1 MSKSMLN
8 EPLSLPCG
16 AILRN
21 RLCKA
26 AMTEGLADRHNRA
39 TRGHERLYRRWGA
52 GGIGMMLTGNVQ
64 VDHRYLERPGNVVI
78 EGEQSPKQLDA
89 LKRWSAAAKE
99 NGAAIWMQ
107 ISHAGRQ
114 TMKHVATEPVGPSA
128 VQVEMPGG
136 MFGKPRALSADEI
149 TDLIG
154 RFAHTARTARDTGFD
169 GVQIHAAH
177 GYLLSEFLNPLTNQ
191 REDEWGGTLE
201 NRARLLRAVIAAVR
215 DAVGAD
221 FPISVKLNSS
231 DFQKGGFDFADSRQV
246 AKWLREDGVDLL
258 EISGGNYEQPVMMG
272 TEGIEPIFEE
282 GKRESTRAREGYFLD
297 YAREMR
303 AADTPPLMVTGGFRT
318 RAGMETA
325 IRDDGVAMIGLG
337 RPLCVDTDAPA
348 KLLGGEADHLTSW
361 ESILRI
367 GPGWFGPQSKN
378 NTLRMLNGWGIQAW
392 FCLQLL
398 RMGAGKAP
406 NPRLGVFRAFLKYQ
420 SGEKKKAKALAW

>member
-1 MSKSMLN
+1 MSNSILN
-8 EPLSLPCG
+8 DPLTLPCG
-16 AILRN
+16 AVLRN

-26 AMTEGLADRHNRA
+26 AMTEGLADAHNRA

-78 EGEQSPKQLDA
+78 EGEQSPEQLDA

-136 MFGKPRALSADEI
+136 MFGKPRALDVEEI

-348 KLLGGEADHLTSW
+348 KLLGGEVDHLTSW
-361 ESILRI
+361 ENILRI
-367 GPGWFGPQSKN
+367 GPGLFGPQSKN

>member
-1 MSKSMLN
+1 MHDSILN

-16 AILRN
+16 AVLKN

-26 AMTEGLADRHNRA
+26 AMTEGLADRYNRA
-39 TRGHERLYRRWGA
+39 TKGHERLYRRWGA

-78 EGEQSPKQLDA
+78 EGEQSSEQLDA

-114 TMKHVATEPVGPSA
+114 TMKYVASEPVGPSA

-149 TDLIG
+149 TDIIG
-154 RFAHTARTARDTGFD
+154 RFAHTARIAKETGFD

-177 GYLLSEFLNPLTNQ
+177 GYLLSEFLNPLTNR
-191 REDEWGGTLE
+191 REDEWGGALE
-201 NRARLLRAVIAAVR
+201 NRARLLRSVIAAVR
-215 DAVGAD
+215 QAVGAD

-272 TEGIEPIFEE
+272 TEGIEPVFEE

-318 RAGMETA
+318 RTGMETA

-348 KLLGGEADHLTSW
+348 KLLGGAADHLTAW
-361 ESILRI
+361 ENILRI

>member
-361 ESILRI
+361 ENILRI
-367 GPGWFGPQSKN
+367 GPGLFGPQSKN